1 MISPEK
7 QLVEILRGTDE
18 VLEEKELLGK
28 LVKSHTEG
36 KPLRIKFGADPSRP
50 DLHLGHTVVLNKLRT
65 FQELGHEIIFIIGDF
80 TARIGDP
87 TGRSK
92 TRPEI
97 SLEEVQAYAKT
108 YQTQVFKVLDPKK
121 TQVVYNGEWLE
132 RLSPTQFIQLM
143 ASRTLQQLLA
153 REDFSTRFTGQQ
165 PIFMHEFLYPMLQ
178 AYDSVHLRADVEL
191 GGTDQRFN
199 LLLGRELQRQKGQR
213 PQTVILMPLLEGLD
227 GVQKMSKSYDN
238 YIGVTEPA
246 KDMFGKVMSISD
258 ALMLRYYE
266 LLSEKSTEQLAQLKA
281 QLLAGTVHPMEAK
294 KQLAEEITTRFWGS
308 EAGQG
313 ERTYFEATFS
323 KKQTPDEME
332 AHTVIL
338 DEQGRLDLLDFVVAR
353 GFAPSKGEARRA
365 LKQNGIKLDDV
376 AITTEKVELKSGSS
390 YVLRYGKLK
399 WSRIIC
405 R

>member
-18 VLEEKELLGK
+18 VLEEKELLAK
-28 LVKSHTEG
+28 LVKSYTEG

-50 DLHLGHTVVLNKLRT
+50 DLHLGHTVVINKLRT
-65 FQELGHEIIFIIGDF
+65 FQELGHEILFIIGDF

-108 YQTQVFKVLDPKK
+108 YQTQIFKVLDPAK
-121 TQVVYNGEWLE
+121 TQVVYNGDWLD
-132 RLSPTQFIQLM
+132 RLTPTEFIQLM

-153 REDFSTRFTGQQ
+153 REDFSSRFSQQQ
-165 PIFMHEFLYPMLQ
+165 PIFMHEFAYPLLQ

-191 GGTDQRFN
+191 GGTDQKFN
-199 LLLGRELQRQKGQR
+199 LLLGRELQRQHGQR
-213 PQTVILMPLLEGLD
+213 PQTVLMMPLLEGLD
-227 GVQKMSKSYDN
+227 GIQKMSKSYDN

-258 ALMLRYYE
+258 TLMVRYYE
-266 LLSEKSTEQLAQLKA
+266 LLSATSTENLAQLKA
-281 QLLAGTVHPMEAK
+281 NLLSGAQHPMEAK
-294 KQLAEEITTRFWGS
+294 KQLAQEITARFWGT
-308 EAGQG
+308 EAAQA
-313 ERTYFEATFS
+313 ERAYFDATFS
-323 KKQTPDEME
+323 KKQTPDEMDT
-332 AHTVIL
+332 HTVCL
-338 DEQGRLDLLDFVVAR
+338 DAERRLDILDFVVAR

-365 LKQNGIKLDDV
+365 LKQNGIKIDDLPLT
-376 AITTEKVELKSGSS
+376 AEKVPLQSGQT
-390 YVLRYGKLK
+390 YILRYGKLK
-399 WSRIIC
+399 WSRIIVG
-405 R
+405 